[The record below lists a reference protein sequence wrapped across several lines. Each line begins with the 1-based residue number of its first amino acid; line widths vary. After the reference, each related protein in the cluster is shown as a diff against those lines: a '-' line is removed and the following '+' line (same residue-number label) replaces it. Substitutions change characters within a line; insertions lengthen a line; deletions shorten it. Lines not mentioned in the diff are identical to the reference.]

1 MSLELR
7 DVRAKISVETECAL
21 DAYAAAN
28 DLDKSELV
36 REILQRWAEKQ
47 IRAASV
53 LQSRLKSEGITESDR
68 GKPGRPGE

>member
-7 DVRAKISVETECAL
+7 DLRAKISVETDCAFE
-21 DAYAAAN
+21 AHAAAN
-28 DLDKSELV
+28 DYESKSELV

-53 LQSRLKSEGITESDR
+53 LQASPKREGLH
-68 GKPGRPGE
+68 GKDQGGTGK